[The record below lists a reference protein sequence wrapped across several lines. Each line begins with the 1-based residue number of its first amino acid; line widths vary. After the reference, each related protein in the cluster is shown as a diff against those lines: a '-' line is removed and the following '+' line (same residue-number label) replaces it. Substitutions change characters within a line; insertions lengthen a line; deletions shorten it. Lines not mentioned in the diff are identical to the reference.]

1 MTPFAR
7 RTGSSTSMHVHL
19 MRVLLFLL
27 LAFDL
32 FPAFAQ
38 SAASA
43 AQSCDEG
50 HVACART
57 CPRNSPQFAPCM
69 SNCGR
74 QKLECAA
81 LPPSRSV
88 DPAPAQV
95 PSARRGS
102 KADSARVSQ
111 MMYSGACKAQSE
123 SCLAAC
129 NMAETRPDSKEG
141 YSALDCGKRCKVA
154 QTKCGIDAANSAP

>member
-1 MTPFAR
+1 
-7 RTGSSTSMHVHL
+7 MHVHL
-19 MRVLLFLL
+19 MRALLFLL

-43 AQSCDEG
+43 AQSCDEA

-69 SNCGR
+69 SDCGR
-74 QKLECAA
+74 QKLACAA
-81 LPPSRSV
+81 LPPSNPV
-88 DPAPAQV
+88 DPAPAT
-95 PSARRGS
+95 SAHRGP
-102 KADSARVSQ
+102 KADSARVSE

-123 SCLAAC
+123 NCLAAC
-129 NMAETRPDSKEG
+129 RMAETRPDSREG
-141 YSALDCGKRCKVA
+141 YSALGCAKRCKIE